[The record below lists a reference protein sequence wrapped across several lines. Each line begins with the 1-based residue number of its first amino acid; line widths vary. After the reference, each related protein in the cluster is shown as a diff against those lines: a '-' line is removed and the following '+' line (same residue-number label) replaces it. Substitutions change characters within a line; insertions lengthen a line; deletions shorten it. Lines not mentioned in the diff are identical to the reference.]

1 WYPIKDRKA
10 VTAFRAALRETA
22 IPKLLDIAFEI
33 RPASDEP
40 SLDGSGLVV
49 VNPPYTLESELRLLL
64 PALHKVLAVR
74 QPSRWILEW
83 LAGE

>member
-1 WYPIKDRKA
+1 
-10 VTAFRAALRETA
+10 
-22 IPKLLDIAFEI
+22 IAFEI
-33 RPASDEP
+33 RPASDEA

-49 VNPPYTLESELRLLL
+49 VNPPYTLEGELKVLL

-74 QPSRWILEW
+74 QPSRWSSDW

>member
-1 WYPIKDRKA
+1 
-10 VTAFRAALRETA
+10 VTAFRAALKETG

-33 RPASDEP
+33 RPASDES

-49 VNPPYTLESELRLLL
+49 VNPPYTLEGELKVLL
-64 PALHKVLAVR
+64 PALHKALAVR
-74 QPSRWILEW
+74 QPSRWTLDW